1 VRHVLGLEGFAYD
14 EIEAGLAVGSGNLP
28 DLAARV
34 RALHGMRDDRGFLA
48 VVLAA
53 KRIANILKDT
63 QEHAF
68 REERLKVD
76 AERAL
81 FKASRELRAEVEAAE
96 SQGAYDECLRSIASF
111 ADVLERFFAEVLVM
125 DENRDLRLN
134 RIALLQSIQRTLSR
148 TARLTEMVVDR
159 AELRK
164 G

>member
-1 VRHVLGLEGFAYD
+1 
-14 EIEAGLAVGSGNLP
+14 
-28 DLAARV
+28 
-34 RALHGMRDDRGFLA
+34 MRNDRGFLS

-63 QEHAF
+63 QEHTF
-68 REERLKVD
+68 NEEMLKED
-76 AERAL
+76 AERTL
-81 FKASRELRAEVEAAE
+81 FKVSRELRAEVEAAE
-96 SQGAYDECLRSIASF
+96 GKGAYDECLTSIAHF
-111 ADVLERFFAEVLVM
+111 ADVLESFFTEVLVM
-125 DENRDLRLN
+125 DENRDLRQN